1 MSFKLSITKEDVAKP
16 SGGSSF
22 IGTSGVYDVTVL
34 AVTVDQNEH
43 GAVSLGFYVDL
54 GNDNKQM
61 LYGALPMATY
71 DNSKVL
77 EGNQKTFGAL
87 CAIAGVDLETNF
99 EPVEAQLPIG
109 KAGVMKDVAI
119 FEEFEDVEVKMWIKQ
134 DYYRKKDGSIG
145 ETRTIKGLFR
155 PEDNASGDEIL
166 RAEQGEDVEC
176 GTRYEKQSKYFED
189 VGYRDVTEDEVKE
202 MIDARKSGGEAP
214 KKVNPAT
221 TAKRS
226 KFAK

>member
-1 MSFKLSITKEDVAKP
+1 MSFKLSVKKEDVAKA
-16 SGGSSF
+16 SGGASF
-22 IGTSGVYDVTVL
+22 IGTSGIYDVTVQ

-77 EGNQKTFGAL
+77 EGNQKTFGTL
-87 CAIAGVDLETNF
+87 CTIAGVDLETNF
-99 EPVEAQLPIG
+99 EPIEASLPIG
-109 KAGVMKDVAI
+109 KAGAAKDVAI

-134 DYYRKKDGSIG
+134 DYYRKKDRSIG
-145 ETRTIKGLFR
+145 ESRTVKGFFR
-155 PEDNASGDEIL
+155 TEDNASGDEIINESE
-166 RAEQGEDVEC
+166 AGV
-176 GTRYEKQSKYFED
+176 RYEKQSKYFTD
-189 VGYRDVTEDEVKE
+189 VGYKDVTEDEVQE
-202 MIDARKSGGEAP
+202 MIDARKSGGSAP
-214 KKVNPAT
+214 KKPAPAT

>member
-1 MSFKLSITKEDVAKP
+1 MSFKLSVSREDLAKA

-22 IGTSGVYDVTVL
+22 IGTSGVYDVTIS
-34 AVTVDQNEH
+34 AVVVDQNEH

-71 DNSKVL
+71 DNKQVL
-77 EGNQKTFGAL
+77 EGNQKTFGTL
-87 CAIAGVDLETNF
+87 CTIAGVELDTNF
-99 EPVEAQLPIG
+99 EPIEAELPIG
-109 KAGVMKDVAI
+109 KGGAMKDVSI

-145 ETRTIKGLFR
+145 ESRIVKGFFR
-155 PEDNASGDEIL
+155 LEDNASADEIIN
-166 RAEQGEDVEC
+166 
-176 GTRYEKQSKYFED
+176 GTEVGTKFEKQSKYFTD

-202 MIDARKSGGEAP
+202 MIEARKSGGEAP
-214 KKVNPAT
+214 KKAT
-221 TAKRS
+221 PEVKRS
-226 KFAK
+226 RFSK